1 MIYIYYRFIQIA
13 ACDLLLKHRAM
24 YFSKTDDKKYN
35 NTTMLNDGLEVE
47 ILDLA
52 TKCFVVQKGV
62 GKML

>member
-47 ILDLA
+47 IDVA
-52 TKCFVVQKGV
+52 TKYFVV
-62 GKML
+62 